1 MGTYSCTK
9 LLILLSLL
17 SSILQ
22 TYLYKLRNIYLTSV
36 TAQFHQLP
44 ILICL
49 KDIEFVNHLQI
60 LGVLESRVAMVLS
73 SPTTLQYNINKNIT

>member
-1 MGTYSCTK
+1 MK

-36 TAQFHQLP
+36 TAQFHPLP